1 MNVVFW
7 TMLGGSIGALFRYNI
22 GLWIMKRYSNP
33 TFPLA
38 MILVNGLGSLGL
50 GLLLGST
57 WAKQGFFIL
66 TEEMIIPFLSVGF
79 FGAFTTFSTFS
90 VEAITLWQKGKMK
103 EFLLYVLLTVFI
115 SMSLF
120 ALGLWLD
127 L

>member
-7 TMLGGSIGALFRYNI
+7 TMLGGSIGALFRYYI

-33 TFPLA
+33 SFPLG

-50 GLLLGST
+50 GVLLGST

-66 TEEMIIPFLSVGF
+66 TEEMIIPFLGVGF

-90 VEAITLWQKGKMK
+90 VEAVTLWERGEMK

-115 SMSLF
+115 SISLF
-120 ALGLWLD
+120 ALGIWLD